1 MPFSFALLFLRWH
14 SVRGGDVL
22 LSRHRHQLSFPV
34 DIRLLWAGAR
44 RLRGGYPKKERAEGA
59 SAGRR
64 RGRQAGEEGGGP
76 AKRAAG
82 RGRGQRAGEEDSRPG
97 KKTASRG
104 RRQRVGEKDSGPG
117 KRTAG
122 RGRRQQAGKEDS
134 GPEGKGWTG
143 DRGKARL
150 KRKGLAQEVRRGPGK
165 ARRISFFLPAGLNE
179 WQSGHPPY

>member
-1 MPFSFALLFLRWH
+1 MAQCQGRRCAPFEASAPALFPCGHSSPLGGGPPFARWV
-14 SVRGGDVL
+14 S
-22 LSRHRHQLSFPV
+22 
-34 DIRLLWAGAR
+34 
-44 RLRGGYPKKERAEGA
+44 KERA
-59 SAGRR
+59 RR
-64 RGRQAGEEGGGP
+64 RGVGRP

>member
-64 RGRQAGEEGGGP
+64 RGRRAGEEDSGP
-76 AKRAAG
+76 GKKTAG
-82 RGRGQRAGEEDSRPG
+82 RGRRQRAGEEDSG
-97 KKTASRG
+97 S
-104 RRQRVGEKDSGPG
+104 E

-122 RGRRQQAGKEDS
+122 QGRGQQAGKEDS

>member
-1 MPFSFALLFLRWH
+1 MPSSFSDGTVSGEAMCSF
-14 SVRGGDVL
+14 RGIGTSS
-22 LSRHRHQLSFPV
+22 LSLWTFVSF
-34 DIRLLWAGAR
+34 G
-44 RLRGGYPKKERAEGA
+44 RGPAVCEVGIQRK
-59 SAGRR
+59 SAQKGR
-64 RGRQAGEEGGGP
+64 RQAGEEGGGP